1 MLVRALKRWA
11 LSSFVVLAVTAVIAG
26 IAGYAAAGPTDEPAP
41 SSPTATP
48 TYVRGVIEQADA
60 TSVTIASG
68 AEKRTLRLTPAVP
81 VEALRPTTLDA
92 VRAGDWLN
100 AGTVPHAQTL
110 FAITG
115 LVVIPQ
121 ANLEAPR

>member
-1 MLVRALKRWA
+1 MRSLKRWA
-11 LSSFVVLAVTAVIAG
+11 LSPFVVLAVTAVLAG
-26 IAGYAAAGPTDEPAP
+26 IAGYAAAAP
-41 SSPTATP
+41 SDEQPTPSNPTAP
-48 TYVRGVIEQADA
+48 ANYVRGVIEQADA
-60 TSVTIASG
+60 TSLTIAAG
-68 AEKRTLRLTPAVP
+68 AEKRTLRLTQATPI
-81 VEALRPTTLDA
+81 EALRPTTLDA

-100 AGTVPHAQTL
+100 AGTAPHAQTV